1 VACPAFVAIRLT
13 IVSTDGRP
21 HRIVARIPR
30 PRSVMVRA
38 RGRVSISL
46 PGLRAGRYDIT
57 VDGAVRGA
65 LVTGGEPGP

>member
-1 VACPAFVAIRLT
+1 
-13 IVSTDGRP
+13 
-21 HRIVARIPR
+21 
-30 PRSVMVRA
+30 VMVRA